1 MVRKARTR
9 AARRRSPSPE
19 VSDPPA
25 VDNSGGSGGNL
36 ADQVKKSLDLISA
49 LTDQVAD
56 LSAKLAG
63 NRSGGGSSG
72 SSASRAGRPGSSR
85 SNASTIPSDEEEE
98 QIRALPERWREV
110 LKFC

>member
-9 AARRRSPSPE
+9 AARQRSPSPA

-25 VDNSGGSGGNL
+25 VDSSGESGGIL
-36 ADQVKKSLDLISA
+36 ADQVKKSMDMISA

-63 NRSGGGSSG
+63 SRSGGGSSG

-85 SNASTIPSDEEEE
+85 SIASSIPSDEDEE
-98 QIRALPERWREV
+98 QIRAV
-110 LKFC
+110 A